1 MGPQVF
7 TDIPGGLEILDTIRK
22 LDPENFYDYLDPDQL
37 PDIRDCIKGDIV
49 ASFDG
54 SKIGVLSRCIAG
66 SKCTVESMIRSTPGG
81 YRIDRD
87 TLIDTFDRMASP
99 QEVKTLREVW
109 KNPDA
114 PLDLPP
120 WSDPI
125 IEP

>member
-7 TDIPGGLEILDTIRK
+7 TDIQGGLEILDTIRK

-66 SKCTVESMIRSTPGG
+66 SKCTIESMIRSTPGG
-81 YRIDRD
+81 YRVDRD

-99 QEVKTLREVW
+99 QEVKTLREVL